1 MGADLGVDSPEL
13 IGLLAPGTGT
23 SFVVV
28 PGGCGLRG
36 WGRPPPGGEVGVRSV
51 PAQIGGGR
59 TGSRGVVS
67 PEEEAEGGRGRGVGA
82 GSAGS
87 GGGGGGGGAEEGAGG
102 EAGGHV
108 SGGAGGG

>member
-1 MGADLGVDSPEL
+1 MGADLGVDPPEL

-67 PEEEAEGGRGRGVGA
+67 PEEEAEGGRGRG
-82 GSAGS
+82 
-87 GGGGGGGGAEEGAGG
+87 EGAVGDVWVWG
-102 EAGGHV
+102 RRMNSVGIVRLYVAI
-108 SGGAGGG
+108 